1 MSQQSSAGSCGSW
14 ASWGSSP
21 FDESE
26 AADMLTSMVAGGPI
40 LDGAYFS
47 GVRPNAG
54 PDAEEAT
61 PTDSTKPV
69 SPRTPS
75 PRVRTACSAPTPA
88 TSPAHQPPSRSQ
100 SAGCLHT
107 ENELARYQSASL
119 GVWFPEN
126 RVAWLDT

>member
-1 MSQQSSAGSCGSW
+1 MSQQSSA
-14 ASWGSSP
+14 GSSP

-75 PRVRTACSAPTPA
+75 PRVRTACSAPTPSHFTGSSA
-88 TSPAHQPPSRSQ
+88 TFPVSVGGLGAQGGRDAVIKAQAS
-100 SAGCLHT
+100 GCGFQKT
-107 ENELARYQSASL
+107 GWL
-119 GVWFPEN
+119 G
-126 RVAWLDT
+126 